1 MLGGYSDEQ
10 REHFWRHCKNL
21 DAWKDHPIF
30 EQDGLDLRR
39 LLPVTLHG
47 DGAVMKRE
55 DECFV
60 FSMGSIWSSA
70 GCIQDVLMTKWPIAI
85 IPERFMRSNSE
96 PWFNIVR
103 CVLNSTCPQSV
114 FWYELLGPK
123 EFKLQVSTENHLV
136 GAYPSGQSG
145 PARSEQ

>member
-1 MLGGYSDEQ
+1 MNNGNTSGN
-10 REHFWRHCKNL
+10 CKNL

-39 LLPVTLHG
+39 LLAVTLHG

-60 FSMGSIWSSA
+60 FSMGSLWSSA

-85 IPERFMRSNSE
+85 IPKRFMRSKTVLWFKLVYALF
-96 PWFNIVR
+96 WFNMPS
-103 CVLNSTCPQSV
+103 LFFFLAYT
-114 FWYELLGPK
+114 LGNK
-123 EFKLQVSTENHLV
+123 ESKLKKVSTKNHLF
-136 GAYPSGQSG
+136 PSLW
-145 PARSEQ
+145 PVRSRMQ

>member
-1 MLGGYSDEQ
+1 MKTRQTSVQVLLPHELIHSLAETSSPMVWESIMLGGYSDEQ
-10 REHFWRHCKNL
+10 REHFWKHCKKL

-39 LLPVTLHG
+39 LLAITLHG

-60 FSMGSIWSSA
+60 FSMGSLWSSA

-85 IPERFMRSNSE
+85 IPERFMRSKK
-96 PWFNIVR
+96 
-103 CVLNSTCPQSV
+103 VL
-114 FWYELLGPK
+114 W
-123 EFKLQVSTENHLV
+123 FKLV
-136 GAYPSGQSG
+136 
-145 PARSEQ
+145 